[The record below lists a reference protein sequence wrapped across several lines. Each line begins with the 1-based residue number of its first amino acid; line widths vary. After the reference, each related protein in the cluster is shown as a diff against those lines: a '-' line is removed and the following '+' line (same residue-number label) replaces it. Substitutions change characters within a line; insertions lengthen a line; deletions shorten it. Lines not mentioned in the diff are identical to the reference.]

1 MAAIPSTGRN
11 TFLQR
16 LIGAA
21 ALDVAVYEEVEAD
34 RGALTQAFAV
44 VVLSSLAAGIGA
56 SGIWEPSIGS
66 VVFISIVSLI
76 AWAAWALVVLQIG
89 ARVMPAPET
98 RVDVGQ
104 LLRTIGFSAT
114 PGLLRVLAA
123 MSAIAVPVFVVTS
136 IWMLLAMIVAVRQA
150 LDFRS
155 TARAVAVCV
164 LGWVLAL
171 AIAIVLGVFFGP
183 RVS

>member
-1 MAAIPSTGRN
+1 
-11 TFLQR
+11 
-16 LIGAA
+16 
-21 ALDVAVYEEVEAD
+21 
-34 RGALTQAFAV
+34 
-44 VVLSSLAAGIGA
+44 
-56 SGIWEPSIGS
+56 
-66 VVFISIVSLI
+66 
-76 AWAAWALVVLQIG
+76 
-89 ARVMPAPET
+89 
-98 RVDVGQ
+98 
-104 LLRTIGFSAT
+104 
-114 PGLLRVLAA
+114 
-123 MSAIAVPVFVVTS
+123 VVTS

>member
-1 MAAIPSTGRN
+1 MTATPINGRN
-11 TFLQR
+11 SFLQR
-16 LIGAA
+16 LVGAA
-21 ALDVAVYEEVEAD
+21 ALDAAVYEEVEAD
-34 RGALTQAFAV
+34 RGALAQAFAV

-56 SGIWEPSIGS
+56 AGLWEPSVEG
-66 VVFISIVSLI
+66 VVFITIVSLI

-89 ARVMPAPET
+89 ARVMPTSET
-98 RVDVGQ
+98 RADVGQ

-114 PGLLRVLAA
+114 PGLLQVFAA
-123 MSAIAVPVFVVTS
+123 MSAIAVPVFAVTS

-171 AIAIVLGVFFGP
+171 AIAIVLGLVFGP